1 MQTGHCVWVKFCMGL
16 MVDTYNLA
24 KPLMHS
30 SCMDKFLYTLD
41 WGYACEKRVFTYKE
55 IIALMCM
62 DNKILKHVH
71 LSTQKD

>member
-1 MQTGHCVWVKFCMGL
+1 
-16 MVDTYNLA
+16 
-24 KPLMHS
+24 MHS